1 MIASREYVIKKM
13 TELTA
18 NAKRRYAQNFLTD
31 EEIAKKAVAALGE
44 NKNLAIIEIGPG
56 LGALTEVI
64 LKEGFSLT
72 AYEIDSLMID
82 HLKSHFGR
90 YASFSIV
97 EGDFLKQNLSV
108 EKECAAISSIPYN
121 LTTPIIEKVILSEI
135 PLKYFVFML
144 QKEAGMRITA
154 RKGNRDYG
162 PLPIL
167 LSYLGKIETVCKV
180 GRDRFIPAP
189 NVDSVILKMT
199 FRENRDF
206 DEEKRLYRLLQVSF
220 RMRRKTIANNLNGFL
235 MSREE
240 WQQILTKLSISPSK
254 RPEELDLSDYLN
266 ILTALSKK
274 EAR

>member
-1 MIASREYVIKKM
+1 M

-240 WQQILTKLSISPSK
+240 WQQILTQLSISPSK

>member
-18 NAKRRYAQNFLTD
+18 NAKKKYSQNFLTD
-31 EEIAKKAVAALGE
+31 GEIAKNAVAALGE
-44 NKNLAIIEIGPG
+44 DKDLFVIEIGPG

-64 LKEGFSLT
+64 LKEGFFLT
-72 AYEIDSLMID
+72 AYEIDPLMID

-97 EGDFLKQNLSV
+97 AGDFLKQNLSI
-108 EKECAAISSIPYN
+108 EKECAVISSIPYH

-144 QKEAGMRITA
+144 QKEAAMRITA
-154 RKGNRDYG
+154 KKGSRDYG
-162 PLPIL
+162 PLPIF
-167 LSYLGKIETVCKV
+167 LSYLGTIETVCKV

-199 FRENRDF
+199 FRENRNF
-206 DEEKRLYRLLQVSF
+206 DEEKNLYRLLQVSF
-220 RMRRKTIANNLNGFL
+220 RMRRKTIANNLNGYL
-235 MSREE
+235 MNREE
-240 WQQILTKLSISPSK
+240 WQQLLKRFSLPSSR
-254 RPEELDLSDYLN
+254 RPEELDLNDYLN
-266 ILTALSKK
+266 ILEELSKR